1 MIQQFEQTMRRQPH
15 DVFFQYVDGSGAR
28 YSYSYEETKFYAAG
42 LALLLRDR
50 GVSRGVGVAVDMP
63 NCPALVFMA
72 LAAGYGGFTLVA
84 LNHRLTEEEKASRL
98 DDLRMSSGIEPS
110 VVLTE
115 RDVEEVLADVPAG
128 YDHAYRLE
136 AAMGTTAGARAVAA
150 LRETDSLGGGRGGDG
165 RVGGGRGDGGRAGG
179 GRADSGSK
187 QGFFARLFD
196 RGDKDRGRTPHTRSA
211 KRQKSRAS
219 ESDIDSRAIV
229 NFAERARVGFDFDAC
244 ALIMFTSGTTGRPK
258 AAALTWRNLAGAAK
272 ASNATLN
279 QHGKGLWQAAL
290 PLFHIGGF
298 QILVRSVLNE
308 TPFILYRRADA
319 HQILDDART
328 YGATH
333 VSVVDKM
340 LKDMLAADEDET
352 IARYRCLLL
361 GGAAPNSATLERALA
376 VGARVYVSYG
386 MTETSSQIASSQVT
400 SSFKGALTLLPGYE
414 ARIVN
419 PDENGVGQLAVRGPG
434 VFSGYL
440 NARTPYTADGFFLTG
455 DTASCERG
463 KITVFER
470 SADMFVS
477 GGENVYPAE
486 IERKIVRVPHVQDA
500 YVFGAED
507 ETWGKRPVAFVE
519 RASEYGKG
527 SAEISARMFAKTVQ
541 SGLARRVSKLYQPKH
556 IFVLDEFPRIG
567 IGKTDRA
574 ALRRLFDERIEVKRV
589 ALYCIEQPLA
599 TPFATAKTVMRT
611 RQSVIVEVEDHGG
624 RIGLGECVAFPT
636 DWYLPETLDEDVRI
650 LENEL
655 IPLVLSQVY
664 LHPSEAAEAFAECE
678 AAKAYPLA
686 RGALEP
692 ALWDLYGK
700 IVGKPLWQL
709 IGGARARR
717 ETDASAI
724 DPSAS
729 TLATAEVRA
738 GVVLGVMS
746 VDETLA
752 QVKRYVEAGY
762 DRVKL
767 KIKPGDD
774 YARVRA
780 VRAAYPRL
788 TIMLDANQS
797 YTEKDIP
804 ALKGLDTLGIRCIE
818 EPFDPR
824 YAPRV
829 GPTDL
834 FARLAR
840 LQRELTMLV
849 CLDESVVTEDDLA
862 RALEHPELTCYAVKI
877 GKLGGVQPT
886 LDFYRRATERGIELW
901 MAGMYETGVS
911 KRLHAAFETLLGVNI
926 PGDIS
931 ETARYFRS
939 DITVPPFTV
948 ERGLVVLNQKGHG
961 EGLGCDLDY
970 EAIERVLLW
979 KHDFS

>member
-28 YSYSYEETKFYAAG
+28 YSYSYEEAKFYAAG

-50 GVSRGVGVAVDMP
+50 GVSRGAGVAVDMP

-84 LNHRLTEEEKASRL
+84 LNHRLTDEEKSSRMF
-98 DDLRMSSGIEPS
+98 DLRASSGIEVS
-110 VVLTE
+110 MVLTE
-115 RDVEEVLADVPAG
+115 RDVEAVLADVPAG

-136 AAMGTTAGARAVAA
+136 AAMGTPAGARAVAA
-150 LRETDSLGGGRGGDG
+150 RREADSLGGY
-165 RVGGGRGDGGRAGG
+165 
-179 GRADSGSK
+179 GRADGEPK
-187 QGFFARLFD
+187 KGLIARLFAKDGKD
-196 RGDKDRGRTPHTRSA
+196 RKDRGRSPRGA
-211 KRQKSRAS
+211 GAVRQGDRAR
-219 ESDIDSRAIV
+219 ETDIDSRAIV
-229 NFAERARVGFDFDAC
+229 NFAERASVGFDFDAC
-244 ALIMFTSGTTGRPK
+244 ALVMFTSGTTGRPK
-258 AAALTWRNLAGAAK
+258 AAALTWKNLVGSAK
-272 ASNATLN
+272 ASNAALN
-279 QHGKGLWQAAL
+279 RHGKGLWQAAL

-319 HQILDDART
+319 QQILDDART

-333 VSVVDKM
+333 ISVVDKM
-340 LKDMLAADEDET
+340 LQDLLAADEDET
-352 IARYRCLLL
+352 LSRYRCLLL
-361 GGAAPNSATLERALA
+361 GGAAPNPATLERALA
-376 VGARVYVSYG
+376 ANARVYVSYG
-386 MTETSSQIASSQVT
+386 MTETSSQIASTRVT
-400 SSFKGALTLLPGYE
+400 SSSRGPLTLLPGYE

-419 PDENGVGQLAVRGPG
+419 PDESGAGQLAVRGPG
-434 VFSGYL
+434 VFDGYL

-455 DTASCERG
+455 DTASYERG
-463 KITVFER
+463 AITVFER
-470 SADMFVS
+470 SVDMFVS

-486 IERKIVRVPHVQDA
+486 IERKIMRVPYVRDA

-519 RASEYGKG
+519 CAPECRKG
-527 SAEISARMFAKTVQ
+527 PAKISSRTFAGIVQ
-541 SGLARRVSKLYQPKH
+541 SSLSRRVSKLYRPKH
-556 IFVLDEFPRIG
+556 LFAIDEFPRSG

-574 ALRRLFDERIEVKRV
+574 ALRQLFEERIEVKRV
-589 ALYCIEQPLA
+589 TLYCIEQPLA
-599 TPFATAKTVMRT
+599 MPFATAKTVMRT
-611 RQSVIVEVEDHGG
+611 RESVIVEVEDHQG

-636 DWYLPETLDEDVRI
+636 DWYLPETLAEDVRV

-655 IPLVLSQVY
+655 IPLVLSQTY
-664 LHPSEAAEAFAECE
+664 LHPSEVAAEFAECE

-709 IGGARARR
+709 IGGARAKR
-717 ETDASAI
+717 DADARVI
-724 DPSAS
+724 DPAAS

-752 QVKRYVEAGY
+752 HVGRYVEAGY

-780 VRAAYPRL
+780 VRAAYPHL

-804 ALKGLDTLGIRCIE
+804 ALKGLDALGIRCIE
-818 EPFDPR
+818 EPLDPHR
-824 YAPRV
+824 VPRV
-829 GPTDL
+829 GPTDV

-862 RALEHPELTCYAVKI
+862 RALDHPELACFAVKI
-877 GKLGGVQPT
+877 GKFGGVQPT
-886 LDFYRRATERGIELW
+886 LDFYREATERGIELW

-911 KRLHAAFETLLGVNI
+911 KRLHAAFQTLLGVNI

-931 ETARYFRS
+931 ETARYFTR

-948 ERGLVVLNQKGHG
+948 EGGSVVLNQKGYG
-961 EGLGCDLDY
+961 EGIGCELDY
-970 EAIERVLLW
+970 EAIDQVLLW